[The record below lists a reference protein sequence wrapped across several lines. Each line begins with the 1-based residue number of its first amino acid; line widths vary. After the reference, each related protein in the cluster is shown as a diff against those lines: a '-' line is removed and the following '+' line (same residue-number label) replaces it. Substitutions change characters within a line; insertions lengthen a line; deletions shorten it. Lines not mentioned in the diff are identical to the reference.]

1 MRTDNCKIDN
11 RAYRKPIVGEI
22 AGPSGA
28 GKSTVSALLNGAD
41 QNVVAG
47 LTVCKLPRLSLAA
60 SGVRSIPDI
69 TRLIMERRRIDEHE
83 LKQVVRMH
91 AFGRQLRPHARSGG
105 HGAVFFDEGVVF
117 ALAKLRADINVA
129 NMSKAMRRWE
139 AKMIE
144 EWGRVLDLVVWIDA
158 PNDVLLERIRMR
170 TKEHRMKDRP
180 EAEVFGFLENYRSA
194 YRAILSGLQSNGK
207 TRVLRIDSG
216 VTNPAE
222 IADLILEH
230 RYSGFS
236 GRRVDSFTGT
246 SQAVLA
252 ND

>member
-1 MRTDNCKIDN
+1 MRKDKCKIES
-11 RAYRKPIVGEI
+11 RGHVKPIVAEI

-47 LTVCKLPRLSLAA
+47 LTVWKLPRFSLAA
-60 SGVRSIPDI
+60 SGIRSMPDI

-91 AFGRQLRPHARSGG
+91 AFGRQMRPRATSGG
-105 HGAVFFDEGVVF
+105 HAAVFFDEGVVF
-117 ALAKLRADINVA
+117 ALAKLRADISVA
-129 NMSKAMRRWE
+129 NMSRAMRRWE

-144 EWGRVLDLVVWIDA
+144 EWGKVLDLVVWIDA
-158 PNDVLLERIRMR
+158 PNDVLLDRIKMR
-170 TKEHRMKDRP
+170 AKDHRMKDKP
-180 EAEVFGFLENYRSA
+180 EAEVFGFLENYRAA
-194 YRAILSGLQSNGK
+194 YSAILTELQSNGK

-216 VTNPAE
+216 GTQPDA
-222 IADLILEH
+222 IADAILEY
-230 RYSGFS
+230 RCSGYAS
-236 GRRVDSFTGT
+236 GHANSLIDT
-246 SQAVLA
+246 SRAAWA